1 ARVNLLSAVCDAAA
15 ASLLFA
21 AVRIWTGSAPPGVLS
36 GLGFAF
42 SPLVWRYAIQAEV
55 FALNNLFAAAL
66 VLVSVLLAAPSPRP
80 AVAIARAFALALSLP
95 NHHTL
100 VLFSVPFLGHLHR
113 RRPLPPKKLAVLA
126 LPPAAGRLPSL
137 YLPCAAARAAPV
149 SWGDAASLGG
159 FLDHVLRREYGTF
172 RLAHEATGQ
181 GGELLPRVFLFV

>member
-80 AVAIARAFALALSLP
+80 AVAIAGAFVLGLGLS
-95 NHHTL
+95 NHHTP
-100 VLFSVPFLGHLHR
+100 VLFGVPFLGYLLHR
-113 RRPLPPKKLAVLA
+113 SRPLTPKKLAVLA
-126 LPPAAGRLPSL
+126 LALAAGGLPYL
-137 YLPCAAARAAPV
+137 YLPFAAARAAPV

-159 FLDHVLRREYGTF
+159 FLDHVLRREYGT
-172 RLAHEATGQ
+172 
-181 GGELLPRVFLFV
+181 